1 MQPALAETAGFYGVA
16 AASRLDLRRRA
27 RLGQFM
33 TPAPIGRFMAG
44 MFSNPFA
51 RVRLLD
57 PGAGAGSLTAAFVER
72 LCATRPKPRAVT
84 LVCYEI
90 EPPLID
96 GLRRTLDA
104 AAARCDA
111 AGVPVDAEIRRRDF
125 LLDQPAGLQPGLLDG
140 DGRDAEEFSS
150 VIMNP
155 PYRKIRS
162 DSGHRAA
169 LRRAGVETSNL
180 YAGFLFLAA
189 RRLRPGG
196 ELVAIVPRSFCN
208 GAYFRPFRERFFSFM
223 SLRRLHLFGARD
235 SAFDGDRVLQENV
248 ILHAVKGAPPS
259 DVRITASAGGDFHP
273 DPASG
278 EWTTEDLTERRVD
291 PAQVIDPADPDRV
304 VRIAATDLERR
315 IAERMA
321 CFRTDLAGLGLEVS
335 TGPVVDFRVRS
346 DLRAQPEAGAVPL
359 LYAAHF
365 RRGGCDWPSTA
376 RPNAIRVTHRT
387 RNWLWSNR
395 GCFVVVRRLTSK
407 EEPRRIVASVHAS
420 DLPGDLVGFEN
431 HLNVYHAGR
440 QGFDRTL
447 ARGLAA
453 WLNSGLVDRYFRQ
466 FSGHTQVNASD
477 LRALPYPSREVLR
490 RMGAGAG
497 SEVSSA
503 RHVDD
508 TVDKEVADM
517 AEGENPLHAQR
528 RIDEALKVVKALDLP
543 RGQRNE
549 RSALTLLALL
559 DLRPSSAW
567 EEASR
572 PLLGITPIME
582 FCREHYGREYAP
594 NTRETFR
601 RHTMHQFVEAG
612 LAAYNP
618 DDPGRAV
625 NSPKACYQ
633 ITEEAWRVLRSFG
646 SDAWPALLSEH
657 LAGRQT
663 LAAKWAKRRAMEMT
677 PVRLAEGKRIEL
689 TPGAHSALI
698 KRIIEEFAPRFA
710 PGAELIYVGDTGDK
724 VGYFRAARLA
734 ELGVSV
740 DRHGKMPDVVLYF
753 GDKDWLLLVE
763 AVTSH
768 GPVDAKRR
776 AELATLFAGAKPGL
790 VYVTAFPDVTVM
802 GRYLNEISWETE
814 VWCASAPTHLIHFDG
829 GRFLGPYESEQSA
842 S

>member
-1 MQPALAETAGFYGVA
+1 MQPALAETAGFYGVE
-16 AASRLDLRRRA
+16 AASRLDRRRRA

-57 PGAGAGSLTAAFVER
+57 PGAGAGSLTAAVVER
-72 LCATRPKPRAVT
+72 LCAARPRPRAVT

-90 EPPLID
+90 EPLLID
-96 GLRRTLDA
+96 GLRRTLDD

-125 LLDQPAGLQPGLLDG
+125 VLDPPAGLQPGFFDG
-140 DGRDAEEFSS
+140 DGRDAGEFSS

-162 DSGHRAA
+162 DSEHRAA

-248 ILHAVKGAPPS
+248 ILHAVKGGPLS
-259 DVRITASAGGDFHP
+259 DVRITTSAGGDFHP

-278 EWTTEDLTERRVD
+278 EWTTEDLTERRVES
-291 PAQVIDPADPDRV
+291 AQVIDPADPDRV

-321 CFRTDLAGLGLEVS
+321 CFTTDLAGLGLEVS

-365 RRGGCDWPSTA
+365 RRGGLDWPSTP

-407 EEPRRIVASVHAS
+407 EEPRRVVASVYAS

-440 QGFDRTL
+440 QGFDREL
-447 ARGLAA
+447 AAGLAV
-453 WLNSGLVDRYFRQ
+453 WLNSSLVDRCFRQ
-466 FSGHTQVNASD
+466 FSGHTQVNAAD
-477 LRALPYPSREVLR
+477 LRALPYPSRAALR
-490 RMGAGAG
+490 RMGTGAG
-497 SEVSSA
+497 SELFSE

-508 TVDKEVADM
+508 AVDKEAADM
-517 AEGENPLHAQR
+517 GEEENPLHAQR
-528 RIDEALKVVKALDLP
+528 RIDEALKMVKALDLP

-572 PLLGITPIME
+572 PLMGITPIME

-633 ITEEAWRVLRSFG
+633 ITEEAWRVLRTFG
-646 SDAWPALLSEH
+646 SDAWPALLAEY

-698 KRIIEEFAPRFA
+698 KRIRDGVPRHA
-710 PGAELIYVGDTGDK
+710 
-724 VGYFRAARLA
+724 
-734 ELGVSV
+734 VS
-740 DRHGKMPDVVLYF
+740 
-753 GDKDWLLLVE
+753 
-763 AVTSH
+763 
-768 GPVDAKRR
+768 
-776 AELATLFAGAKPGL
+776 
-790 VYVTAFPDVTVM
+790 
-802 GRYLNEISWETE
+802 
-814 VWCASAPTHLIHFDG
+814 
-829 GRFLGPYESEQSA
+829 
-842 S
+842 